1 MGFTFLR
8 NIINVRRS
16 RLHGEDGFT
25 LIEVMVS
32 AVIVVLLA
40 ASVAKALIASTDF
53 SGYERYRSQ
62 ADEVAQQDQE
72 RLKSMSDAQLANLD
86 QTRNV
91 AVGPTT
97 YTLHSTATF
106 LSSSGTSSCTS
117 GNTAYFKVTS
127 TVAWNATKGNPVH
140 NVTEETIITR
150 PVSGSLTLKV
160 NDQAGN
166 GLSGVTVTPTGT
178 NTGYTTNG
186 VTDPTGCAAFAG
198 LPVDGYTLAL
208 SDTGYVDVDGNANPS
223 EAASVNSTGVTAAT
237 QMVMGQAGSLNASF
251 ATWDATSGAT
261 PIAAPGTT
269 VPGFE
274 LSYYGSGAGNH
285 MTVFKTT
292 GSTTVSAPNLSANN
306 LFPFALTG
314 PSYTNNYQVWA
325 GSCPQEQP
333 LQPPAGMDTASV
345 TPGGYATPVVA
356 EPAIDV
362 AVKNNGSYVPP
373 TDVKITFTGT
383 SSNGTCTDTWSPV
396 PQLTTE
402 AVGPVTY
409 YVYPAP
415 FASTA
420 AKGSAN
426 ASATGDPGS
435 IKVCVDYKTGAST
448 YRKET
453 SAAFTNTNFS
463 GPTYLPTTM
472 DLKLDGA
479 SLSGKC

>member
-1 MGFTFLR
+1 MGFTYLR
-8 NIINVRRS
+8 HIISVRRF
-16 RLHGEDGFT
+16 RLRGEDGFT

-91 AVGPTT
+91 VVGPTT

-127 TVAWNATKGNPVH
+127 TVGWNATKGNPVQS
-140 NVTEETIITR
+140 VTEETIITR

-160 NDQAGN
+160 IDQTGAN
-166 GLSGVTVTPTGT
+166 GVSGVTVTPTGT

-198 LPVDGYTLAL
+198 LPIDGYSLAL
-208 SDTGYVDVDGNANPS
+208 SDPGYVDIDGNANPT
-223 EAASVNSTGVTAAT
+223 EAATVNSTGVTAAT
-237 QMVMGQAGSLNASF
+237 PMVFGQAGSLTASF
-251 ATWDATSGAT
+251 TTQDATSNGPVATKGA
-261 PIAAPGTT
+261 
-269 VPGFE
+269 E
-274 LSYYGSGAGNH
+274 LSYYGNGAGNH

-292 GSTTVSAPNLSANN
+292 GTGTAYATTLAANN

-325 GSCPQEQP
+325 GKCEQEQP
-333 LQPPAGMDTASV
+333 LQPPTNDDVASV
-345 TPGGYATPVVA
+345 NPGGSVTATVA
-356 EPAIDV
+356 EPALDV
-362 AVKNNGSYVPP
+362 AVKNGGSYVAPS
-373 TDVKITFTGT
+373 DVKILFSGT
-383 SSNGTCTDTWSPV
+383 SSSGTCTDTWSQV
-396 PQLTTE
+396 PLQTTE
-402 AVGPVTY
+402 TVGGVTY

-415 FASTA
+415 FASQA
-420 AKGSAN
+420 SKGTSG

-435 IKVCVDYKTGAST
+435 IQVCVDVKTGSSS

-453 SAAFTNTNFS
+453 STAFTDTNFTT
-463 GPTYLPTTM
+463 PNYLPTTM
-472 DLKLDGA
+472 DVSSDSGSRSGA
-479 SLSGKC
+479 C